1 MTEIILSIITITV
14 LILSYLE
21 RKELNDR
28 LMAKSLMEYKSVATK
43 DEANK
48 LPDSEEGVSIEDA
61 KELIDGE

>member
-1 MTEIILSIITITV
+1 
-14 LILSYLE
+14 
-21 RKELNDR
+21 
-28 LMAKSLMEYKSVATK
+28 MEYKSVATK